1 MKITAK
7 LFLTFSISLIFLH
20 SDFLIAQ
27 NFPEILE
34 SKKEIKE
41 NYLPDFSFAGY
52 HWGEK
57 QIPEN
62 RGRIISSTDFGVVAN
77 DSLDDS
83 KALLKALEETK
94 EMEGNIILQLPPGR
108 IILSEI
114 LFIERSNFVLRGA
127 GVGKYGTEI
136 YCPRPMRLMKDTES
150 LKELREYLLEF
161 NKRQLEPENNI
172 DLPFSQYAWSGGIIW
187 TQVPGERVK
196 TYMEKY
202 DEPKTTVAQ
211 VIAGER
217 GEHTLKVSEMNNI
230 AVGDV
235 IQLELFNKEGE
246 NGAIVNDLYKDTGV
260 KVGSH
265 HWNFPTLP
273 ILRQQVKIVSKSGN
287 TLKIKSPLTISIRED
302 YRARLVKWDHLEEVG
317 IEHLRIS
324 FPDGPKIAHHVEE
337 GYNGIYLTRLYNG
350 WVNDVI
356 ITNADSGILTESVAN
371 TSIQN
376 VITKGNREAH
386 YSVAMSGVFNVLVK
400 NLKVYNKVIHPL
412 SFNTFSTKSVYQNCE
427 VFVAPILD
435 QHSGAN
441 HQNLFDNISVHVV
454 PENNSYPLFKG
465 GGAGY
470 WKPSHGAYSTFWN
483 IKIHFLS
490 SLDQKKP
497 ILLYG
502 MKDGPYARLIG
513 VHGNHPL
520 EVKYGPKAYIKMSNH
535 KISPVS
541 LYNYQLEKR
550 LN

>member
-57 QIPEN
+57 QIPES

-94 EMEGNIILQLPPGR
+94 KMEGNIILQLPPGR

-136 YCPRPMRLMKDTES
+136 YCPRPMRLMKDPES
-150 LKELREYLLEF
+150 FKELREYLLEF
-161 NKRQLEPENNI
+161 NKRQLETENNI

-217 GEHTLKVSEMNNI
+217 GEHTLKVSGMNNI

-235 IQLELFNKEGE
+235 IQLELFNKNGE
-246 NGAIVNDLYKDTGV
+246 DGAIVNDLYKGTAV

-287 TLKIKSPLTISIRED
+287 TLRIKSPLTISIRED

-454 PENNSYPLFKG
+454 PKNNSYPLFKG

>member
-1 MKITAK
+1 MKFTAK
-7 LFLTFSISLIFLH
+7 SFFTFFITGFFLYPNLIN
-20 SDFLIAQ
+20 AQ
-27 NFPEILE
+27 NLPEILK
-34 SKKEIKE
+34 SKKVSKE
-41 NYLPDFSFAGY
+41 NYLPDFSFSGY

-57 QIPEN
+57 QIPEDK
-62 RGRIISSTDFGVVAN
+62 GKVILATDYGVVAN
-77 DSLDDS
+77 DGIDDS

-94 EMEGNIILQLPPGR
+94 KMKENIILQLPAGR

-127 GVGKYGTEI
+127 GVGEDGTEI
-136 YCPRPMRLMKDTES
+136 YCPRPMRLMKNPES

-161 NKRQLEPENNI
+161 DKRQREPENNI

-196 TYMEKY
+196 SYMAKY
-202 DEPKTTVAQ
+202 DKPKTVLAN

-217 GEHTLKVSEMNNI
+217 GDHTLKVSETNNLE
-230 AVGDV
+230 VGDV
-235 IQLELFNKEGE
+235 VQLELFNKDGE
-246 NGAIVNDLYKDTGV
+246 DGAIISDLYKNTGV

-265 HWNFPTLP
+265 HWNFPNLP
-273 ILRQQVKIVSKSGN
+273 IVRQQVKVISKSGN
-287 TLKIKSPLTISIRED
+287 TVKIKSPLTISINKD
-302 YRARLVKWDHLEEVG
+302 YGARLVKWQHLKEIG

-324 FPDGPKIAHHVEE
+324 FPDAPKIAHHVEE

-350 WVNDVI
+350 WVDDVVI
-356 ITNADSGILTESVAN
+356 ANADSGILTEGVAN
-371 TSIQN
+371 TTIKN
-376 VITKGNREAH
+376 VITKGDNKAH

-400 NLKVYNKVIHPL
+400 NLEVHNEVIHPL

-427 VFVAPILD
+427 VFVAPVLD

-441 HQNLFDNISVHVV
+441 HQNLFDNIRVHVT

-483 IKIHFLS
+483 IKVHFLS
-490 SLDQKKP
+490 GLDENKA
-497 ILLYG
+497 ILLDG

-513 VHGNHPL
+513 VHGNHPI
-520 EVKYGPKAYIKMSNH
+520 EIQYGPRAYIEMNNQEVL
-535 KISPVS
+535 PFS
-541 LYNYQLEKR
+541 LYNYQLDKR
-550 LN
+550 LE